1 VSLNLH
7 LVLSYFDGIL
17 GPSVLLSY
25 PDEKLEES
33 LINKLKKF
41 FDLEID
47 ETFFEI
53 VLITKKKKIINFHFE
68 IPSEWARGKKEFAM
82 LSLIMKLEYNSEDLY
97 AFLVDSSYKILKTE
111 NVYKAFYKFDEFR
124 DSDIEIDL
132 NYEIIRKI
140 LFNCLQSLILRIED
154 KIKGVNKKEPFP
166 FSKL

>member
-1 VSLNLH
+1 MH

-25 PDEKLEES
+25 PDEKLEEN

-68 IPSEWARGKKEFAM
+68 IQSEWARGKKEFAM
-82 LSLIMKLEYNSEDLY
+82 LSLITKVEYNSEDLY
-97 AFLVDSSYKILKTE
+97 AFLVDASYKILKTE
-111 NVYKAFYKFDEFR
+111 NVFKAFYKFDEFH
-124 DSDIEIDL
+124 DNDIEIDL
-132 NYEIIRKI
+132 NFEIIRKI

-154 KIKGVNKKEPFP
+154 KIKGINKKEPFP
-166 FSKL
+166 FPK

>member
-1 VSLNLH
+1 MH
-7 LVLSYFDGIL
+7 LVLTYFDQVT

-25 PDEKLEES
+25 PDEKLEEN
-33 LINKLKKF
+33 LINNLKKF

-53 VLITKKKKIINFHFE
+53 VLITKKKKIVNFHFE

-82 LSLIMKLEYNSEDLY
+82 LSLIMKIEYTSEDFY

-111 NVYKAFYKFDEFR
+111 NVYKAFYK
-124 DSDIEIDL
+124 DSDFHYNDIEIDL

-140 LFNCLQSLILRIED
+140 LFNCLTNLISRIED
-154 KIKGVNKKEPFP
+154 KIKGVNKKDPFP
-166 FSKL
+166 FS

>member
-1 VSLNLH
+1 MH
-7 LVLSYFDGIL
+7 LVLSYFDGIQ

-25 PDEKLEES
+25 PDEKLEEN

-53 VLITKKKKIINFHFE
+53 VLITKKKKIVNFNFE

-82 LSLIMKLEYNSEDLY
+82 LSLIMKIEYKSEDLY

-111 NVYKAFYKFDEFR
+111 NVYKAFYRFDEFR
-124 DSDIEIDL
+124 DYDIEIDL
-132 NYEIIRKI
+132 NYELIRKI
-140 LFNCLQSLILRIED
+140 LFNCLQSLIFRIED
-154 KIKGVNKKEPFP
+154 KIKGVNKKDPFP
-166 FSKL
+166 FSK